1 MKIQH
6 YKQLLAWK
14 ADQLLFWSKVLVEVK
29 ENDYD
34 ITLECDDDADIAIV
48 YRQSLFLRLNK
59 TIPTIPLT

>member
-1 MKIQH
+1 MSLKSCSVYQS
-6 YKQLLAWK
+6 YFFEA
-14 ADQLLFWSKVLVEVK
+14 KVLVEVK

-59 TIPTIPLT
+59 TIPTISLT

>member
-1 MKIQH
+1 MYQS
-6 YKQLLAWK
+6 YFFEA
-14 ADQLLFWSKVLVEVK
+14 KVLVEVK

>member
-1 MKIQH
+1 MYQS
-6 YKQLLAWK
+6 YFFEA
-14 ADQLLFWSKVLVEVK
+14 KVLVEVK

-48 YRQSLFLRLNK
+48 YRQSLFLMLNK